1 MSLQLNQLTIFDKF
15 TCDLF
20 NSFVDE
26 LSVNYLTMVFDSVDE
41 LSVNYLTMVL
51 DSVDELS
58 VNYLTMVFDSV
69 DEFTSICGLSND
81 SVEVCTCELNS
92 FSLISLTATQ

>member
-1 MSLQLNQLTIFDKF
+1 MSLQLNQLTIVDKF

-20 NSFVDE
+20 NGF
-26 LSVNYLTMVFDSVDE
+26 
-41 LSVNYLTMVL
+41 
-51 DSVDELS
+51 VDELS

-69 DEFTSICGLSND
+69 DEFTSICELSND